1 MYEDLDYQER
11 AIHSVLKLFENIP
24 IKESNE
30 PNANN
35 ELMLNKQVLENN
47 LKSIQEE
54 NHLQK
59 STFKEIENN
68 ALNIDVCMQTGTGK
82 TYTFTKLMA
91 RLYQH
96 FEQKVHKFIIVIPS
110 LAIKAQL
117 VDFLKSSRRHFEET
131 LGVNFEIFVLESKKN
146 NKNSKN
152 FLSVELRNFIEKEND
167 CNVLIINQGML
178 NSKSLEEECEGLFL
192 SFNIFES
199 IALIR
204 PFIIMDEPHKFSQE
218 NVTYTNLMKFKPQ
231 ALVRFGATFP
241 YKNKKTKE
249 IDYKNLVYHLS
260 AREAFNRGLT
270 KGVRGHVIDTCMA
283 SQKFKLKEIFDDYAV
298 FDVINYLGNKTE
310 SKQEHII
317 PKLGKISDF
326 VLEKINAKKTKI
338 ELNNGE
344 TYQKGDMIK
353 GVNKDFCK
361 GFLTKA
367 IEEHLKIEYTL
378 LVTRKDRIKPIT
390 LFFIDNINAY
400 RNADYAWLKD
410 LFEEILKEQIT
421 KIKKSKEVKENNFYY
436 EFLEKSL
443 KDISKTHGG
452 YFCKDNGAKDE
463 EIAKEIEEILR
474 NKEALLSLDNTRR
487 FIFSQ
492 WTLKEGWDNPN
503 VFVICK
509 MRSSGS
515 EISKLQE
522 VGRGLRLPVNEYQ
535 NRISNEEFFLE
546 YIVGDDEKNFIK
558 ELKDEVEGVV
568 NYSKLDDEVCQ
579 NIIQHYPDKT
589 DDIIIF
595 ECFQNKIIDSIRAL
609 NIIDF
614 EGLKELYPLA
624 FKVNGGKIGSSNNT
638 NKVKIRAHKYAELKA
653 LWEEINQKR
662 FLIYHIKNEE
672 KFLEIVKEC
681 FQNSHSKWKK
691 TQLVSQASAYF
702 GGEIKKY
709 NKQELQQIKGMEYE
723 GFLLKLA
730 KKLSVKK
737 STLHK
742 AFESLKTQKD
752 FDLKDYLN
760 DSNVVYIE
768 KEFKRFLAYNDVNF
782 EISYAKIEA
791 NVHPSAFSDNKGYA
805 LKEINVNNL
814 GDLGEEAQESFLL
827 EKVVSD
833 SKIEKANISQIIED
847 KDFKIKVFSKI
858 PKNSI
863 KIPLA
868 GGFSYSPDFMYVIED
883 KESKKELHCIIESK
897 GKKDKHVLSKEEE
910 RKINQYAPKFFES
923 LKNVSFKTQFE
934 DTEIT
939 EILREV
945 LNKKNS

>member
-1 MYEDLDYQER
+1 M
-11 AIHSVLKLFENIP
+11 
-24 IKESNE
+24 
-30 PNANN
+30 
-35 ELMLNKQVLENN
+35 
-47 LKSIQEE
+47 
-54 NHLQK
+54 
-59 STFKEIENN
+59 
-68 ALNIDVCMQTGTGK
+68 
-82 TYTFTKLMA
+82 
-91 RLYQH
+91 
-96 FEQKVHKFIIVIPS
+96 
-110 LAIKAQL
+110 
-117 VDFLKSSRRHFEET
+117 
-131 LGVNFEIFVLESKKN
+131 
-146 NKNSKN
+146 
-152 FLSVELRNFIEKEND
+152 
-167 CNVLIINQGML
+167 
-178 NSKSLEEECEGLFL
+178 
-192 SFNIFES
+192 
-199 IALIR
+199 
-204 PFIIMDEPHKFSQE
+204 
-218 NVTYTNLMKFKPQ
+218 
-231 ALVRFGATFP
+231 RFGATFP
-241 YKNKKTKE
+241 YKNKKNKE

-270 KGVRGHVIDTCMA
+270 KGVRGHVIDTSCIT
-283 SQKFKLKEIFDDYAV
+283 SQKFKLKEIFDDYVV

-310 SKQEHII
+310 SKQEQII

-326 VLEKINAKKTKI
+326 VLEKINAKRTKI

-421 KIKKSKEVKENNFYY
+421 KMKNSKEVKENSFYY

-452 YFCKDNGAKDE
+452 YFCKDNSQSDE
-463 EIAKEIEEILR
+463 DIAKEVEEILHD
-474 NKEALLSLDNTRR
+474 KEALLSLENTRR

-515 EISKLQE
+515 DISRIQE

-535 NRISNEEFFLE
+535 NRISDEEFFLE

-579 NIIQHYPDKT
+579 NIIKYYADKT
-589 DDIIIF
+589 KKSILRECDAVIDD
-595 ECFQNKIIDSIRAL
+595 DL

-624 FKVNGGKIGSSNNT
+624 FKVKGGKIGSSNNT

-662 FLIYHIKNEE
+662 FLIYHIENEE
-672 KFLEIVKEC
+672 KFLEIVKEY
-681 FQNSHSKWKK
+681 FKDNHSKWKK

-702 GGEIKKY
+702 GGEVKKY
-709 NKQELQQIKGMEYE
+709 NKQELQKIKGMEYE
-723 GFLLKLA
+723 EFLLKLA

-760 DSNVVYIE
+760 DSNVAYIE
-768 KEFKRFLAYNDVNF
+768 KEFKRFLAYGSVNF

-805 LKEINVNNL
+805 LKEIDVSNL
-814 GDLGEEAQESFLL
+814 GTLGEEDKEAQESFLL

-833 SKIEKANISQIIED
+833 SEIEKANINQIIEN

-883 KESKKELHCIIESK
+883 KENKKELHCIIESK
-897 GKKDKHVLSKEEE
+897 GKKDKHALSREEE

-945 LNKKNS
+945 LSKKNS

>member
-1 MYEDLDYQER
+1 MYENLDYQEK
-11 AIHSVLKLFENIP
+11 AINSVLKLFENIS
-24 IKESNE
+24 IKKSDE
-30 PNANN
+30 PNAND
-35 ELMLNKQVLENN
+35 ELMLNKHVLENN
-47 LKSIQEE
+47 LKSIQEQ
-54 NHLQK
+54 NHLK
-59 STFKEIENN
+59 NVPLIFDTP
-68 ALNIDVCMQTGTGK
+68 LNVDVCMQTGTGK

-91 RLYQH
+91 NIYH
-96 FEQKVHKFIIVIPS
+96 YYAQKVHKFIIVIPS

-117 VDFLKSSRRHFEET
+117 VDFLKNNTQTFGVDFE
-131 LGVNFEIFVLESKKN
+131 VFVLESKKN
-146 NKNSKN
+146 SKKAKN
-152 FLSVELRNFIEKEND
+152 FLSVELRNFIEKENELSIL
-167 CNVLIINQGML
+167 VINQGML
-178 NSKSLEEECEGLFL
+178 NSKSLEEECEGLFG
-192 SFNIFES
+192 SFSIFES
-199 IALIR
+199 ISKLK
-204 PFIIMDEPHKFSQE
+204 PFIIMDEVHKFKQE
-218 NVTYTNLMKFKPQ
+218 NVTYANLMKFKPQ
-231 ALVRFGATFP
+231 VLVRFGATFP
-241 YKNKKTKE
+241 YKNKKNKE

-270 KGVRGHVIDTCMA
+270 KGVRGHVIDTSCIT

-298 FDVINYLGNKTE
+298 FDVISYLGNKTE
-310 SKQEHII
+310 SKQEQII

-326 VLEKINAKKTKI
+326 VLEKINAKRTKI

-421 KIKKSKEVKENNFYY
+421 KMKNSKEVKENNFYY

-452 YFCKDNGAKDE
+452 YFCKDNSQSDE
-463 EIAKEIEEILR
+463 DIAKEVEEILHD
-474 NKEALLSLDNTRR
+474 KEALLSLENTRR

-515 EISKLQE
+515 DISRIQE

-535 NRISNEEFFLE
+535 NRISDEEFFLE

-558 ELKDEVEGVV
+558 ELKDEVEGAV

-579 NIIQHYPDKT
+579 NIIQYYPDKT
-589 DDIIIF
+589 DDIIIY
-595 ECFQNKIIDSIRAL
+595 ECSQNKIIDSMRAL

-624 FKVNGGKIGSSNNT
+624 FKVSSGKIGSSNNT

-662 FLIYHIKNEE
+662 FLIYHIENEE

-681 FQNSHSKWKK
+681 FQDSHSKWKK

-702 GGEIKKY
+702 GGEVKKY
-709 NKQELQQIKGMEYE
+709 NKQELQKIKGMEYE
-723 GFLLKLA
+723 EFLLKLA

-737 STLHK
+737 STLHR

-768 KEFKRFLAYNDVNF
+768 KEFKRFLAYGSVNF

-805 LKEINVNNL
+805 LKEINVSNL
-814 GDLGEEAQESFLL
+814 GTLGEEDKEAQESFLL
-827 EKVVSD
+827 EKVVCD
-833 SKIEKANISQIIED
+833 SKIEKSNISQIIED

-897 GKKDKHVLSKEEE
+897 GKRDEALSKEEE

-945 LNKKNS
+945 LSKKNS